1 MRAKEEAPLSA
12 LEAAQRT
19 LQHRAASPLVRSK
32 GGRDLVT
39 ETDVAVEDAVRAELA
54 RFGAWPVVGVERGG
68 APPVD
73 GSPYWLLDPICG
85 TRVFA
90 CGLPLYCCNLAL
102 VEGGRVVLAGVG
114 ESESGPNRVAE
125 LGAGARVRTS

>member
-1 MRAKEEAPLSA
+1 MRAEERALLAA

-19 LQHRAASPLVRSK
+19 LQNRSASPRVSSK

-39 ETDVAVEDAVRAELA
+39 ETDVAVEDAVRAELS
-54 RFGAWPVVGVERGG
+54 RFGSWPVVGEERGG
-68 APPVD
+68 TAPED

-102 VEGGRVVLAGVG
+102 VEDGQVVLSGVG
-114 ESESGPNRVAE
+114 ESERGPIRI
-125 LGAGARVRTS
+125 